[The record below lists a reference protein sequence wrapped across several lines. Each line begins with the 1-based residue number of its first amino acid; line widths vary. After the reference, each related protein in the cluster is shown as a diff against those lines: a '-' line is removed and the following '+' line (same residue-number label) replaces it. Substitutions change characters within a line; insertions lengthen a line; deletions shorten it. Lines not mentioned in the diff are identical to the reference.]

1 MLEKEADARAM
12 QYYTRQQLQ
21 GGGAYAK
28 GVKCGNWNEDTAL
41 VEAKLRE
48 FIARKEEGAC
58 ALLSHG
64 CVVHPSTHGRG
75 RQR

>member
-1 MLEKEADARAM
+1 M

-21 GGGAYAK
+21 GGGSYAK

-58 ALLSHG
+58 A
-64 CVVHPSTHGRG
+64 
-75 RQR
+75 